1 MHVGTCIVAVGF
13 ATSLATPSLPGGPA
27 PRPQNSN
34 RMRVVVGD
42 GGPSPFM
49 IDIIQIPPLSTVGLL
64 VTDARWPSSRPSH
77 HSWWRRLLYGLP
89 ARRCRLGVRRRRQ
102 GHVVRQLR
110 LCPSRWR
117 RRRPIRDLA
126 ERLRRRDRRRW
137 RRQRRRDNEHRS
149 PWRWRRRVHRDGRF
163 RCWKR
168 RRIWSIAARQGRGR
182 PGRRA
187 QPARQDLGDPV
198 HWSRRWRVS

>member
-1 MHVGTCIVAVGF
+1 MSSH
-13 ATSLATPSLPGGPA
+13 
-27 PRPQNSN
+27 
-34 RMRVVVGD
+34 
-42 GGPSPFM
+42 PSPPSAWSWSCTP
-49 IDIIQIPPLSTVGLL
+49 IIRIPAITC
-64 VTDARWPSSRPSH
+64 
-77 HSWWRRLLYGLP
+77 SWWRRPLYGLS
-89 ARRCRLGVRRRRQ
+89 AERCHLGVRGWWQ
-102 GHVVRQLR
+102 GHVMRRLR

-137 RRQRRRDNEHRS
+137 RRGRGRDDEHGP
-149 PWRWRRRVHRDGRF
+149 PWWRRRRVHRDRRF

-198 HWSRRWRVS
+198 HWSWRRRVSSQHQSLSACTGHQFQ